1 MTVAML
7 ALQADWRSMLNR
19 ISIPCLNIVGSK
31 TACFNAKG
39 VAYVGE
45 QIHECQQVG
54 VTCIALCQKQL
65 MQNCTASHV

>member
-1 MTVAML
+1 ML
-7 ALQADWRSMLNR
+7 ALQADWRSMLHR

-45 QIHECQQVG
+45 QIRECQQVG
-54 VTCIALCQKQL
+54 VT
-65 MQNCTASHV
+65 